1 MKILRLHIGAKNLID
16 IPKVS
21 WGVLSQESWI
31 HLGTEK
37 PDIDSLKK
45 TNIGITKSK
54 RHRFTEIVR
63 KTIHALRHPLCALRT
78 LFREVIE
85 RKEPFPL
92 VKDIDQIDFSIV
104 EKSNIMPWYY
114 KKGDILPF
122 QDQTFSFVYS
132 EHFFEHLF
140 LDEALSLFKEIY
152 RIMTRGSVCRTVV
165 PDADL
170 RIYELPEPVGYPN
183 ERVAW
188 NHPEKHKTRWSYTV
202 IKEIL
207 EIAGF
212 DKTMGLVYCTPDGK
226 FVNMTPAQSH
236 IDYDGCID
244 TDVVF
249 DMSYMARP
257 KSLIVD
263 AIKR

>member
-1 MKILRLHIGAKNLID
+1 MRLHIGAKNLID

-37 PDIDSLKK
+37 PDIASFKK
-45 TNIGITKSK
+45 TQIEIKKSK
-54 RHRFTEIVR
+54 KQRFTEIVR

-78 LFREVIE
+78 LFSGGGE

-92 VKDIDQIDFSIV
+92 VKDIDQIDFSMV
-104 EKSNIMPWYY
+104 EKLKIMPWYY

-122 QDQTFSFVYS
+122 QDQHFTFVYS

-152 RIMTRGSVCRTVV
+152 RTMSKGAICRTVV

-170 RIYELPEPVGYPN
+170 RVYEPPEVIGWPGN
-183 ERVAW
+183 SLAW
-188 NHPEKHKTRWSYTV
+188 DHPEKHKTRGSYTV
-202 IKEIL
+202 LKEIL

-212 DKTMGLVYCTPDGK
+212 DKIMGLVYCTPDGK
-226 FVNMTPAQSH
+226 FISKTPAQCH

-249 DMSYMARP
+249 DMSYIARP